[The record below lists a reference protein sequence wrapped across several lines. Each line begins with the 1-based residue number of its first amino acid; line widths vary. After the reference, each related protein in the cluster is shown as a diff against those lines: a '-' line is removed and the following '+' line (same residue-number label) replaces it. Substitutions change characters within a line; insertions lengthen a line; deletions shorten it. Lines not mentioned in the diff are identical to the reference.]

1 MNFKMNL
8 LKIFFLKAA
17 ISDLSCSPSSSFICF
32 YIGKALALSKS
43 LLHFGDKNNFDF
55 HNYN

>member
-17 ISDLSCSPSSSFICF
+17 ISDLSCSPPSSFICF